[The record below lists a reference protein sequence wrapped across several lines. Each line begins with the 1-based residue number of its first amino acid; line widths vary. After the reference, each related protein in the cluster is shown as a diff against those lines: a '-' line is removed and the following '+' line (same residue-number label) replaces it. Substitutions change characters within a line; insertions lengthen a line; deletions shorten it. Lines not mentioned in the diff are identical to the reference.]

1 MSKRNAILVSVLAL
15 TLLGGIAMIAMRVVT
30 ERADVQMHD
39 RLTLARSTVVSH
51 LRTYEQLP
59 SVLALDSRVIR
70 LLNPLATAEEALS
83 VSQYLEVVRAKTA
96 ASEIF
101 LMNQD
106 GLTLAASNHDNTLSF
121 VGRNYQ
127 FRPYFINALQTG
139 RGGMF
144 AIGATTGVPGYF
156 MAQRI
161 RTTGYREGVIVV
173 KIDLE
178 PIVER
183 WRSAREEF
191 FVSDNDNIIF
201 LATRPDDLYRP
212 LRLLE
217 HAALFRLQASRSY
230 ERVSANFKS
239 PLISTAN
246 GADSQSYTSGDGRLI
261 GALPIGINGWTIH
274 TTTSRRDLIIGA
286 ASLTLSV
293 AFSFALFVAAL
304 VIARQRRRYHQLQ
317 QAQNRDLETKV
328 TIRTRE
334 LRTEIDERKRAEEN
348 LHQTQAQLIQAAKLA
363 ALGKMSATIAHEV
376 SQPLAALQTTL
387 ASANHMANGA
397 HEGPVREK
405 LKTAID
411 MTGRLNRM
419 LKHLK
424 TFARQGTP
432 RTQDVSLAHTVNAAL
447 AVLDPKTRHVGVK
460 IKNKLQSALRVKAD
474 DIQLQQVIVNIV
486 SNAIDA
492 VANCNRKEI
501 MISSVQ
507 IDETVALSVRDTGEG
522 FVNMQP
528 SEAIEPF
535 ASSKITGEGLGLGLA
550 ITREIVERHGG
561 RIELADHRDGGAL
574 VTVTL
579 PAAPPNVMPP
589 SDQVAEPAQ

>member
-39 RLTLARSTVVSH
+39 RLALARSTVVSH

-239 PLISTAN
+239 PLISAAN
-246 GADSQSYTSGDGRLI
+246 GADSQSYTSEDGRLI

-405 LKTAID
+405 LKTAIN